1 MISVLEHIEYLVS
14 RHDCVVVPGF
24 GAFIAQHS
32 PSHCDAD
39 GIKWHCPERQLSFNA
54 DVAHNDGLLAS
65 SVMRMERCSYDD
77 AAEMVRD
84 SVAAYR
90 QQLEADGE
98 LSFGKLGIFKL
109 QNGSV
114 VFVPYTT
121 SDAASEYFGLGAF
134 SMVPLAVLDKR
145 EQNVGHGG
153 SWKFTV
159 NKTYMKIAASI
170 IVLLALSFALSTPVA
185 NNRQQDYASMGDFR
199 LSDDGGAFP
208 IVSQVRE
215 LAIMQPPA
223 DDDSVVVKGYRSMGV
238 ERPRNVAMATTSG
251 SGNNNYYLIVCSVL
265 SQAEA
270 DKFIAHQHRKEYD
283 FKVLSKRG
291 KYRVYVATGNS
302 VKELMQLKYAIAD
315 DYPDAWVHYSR

>member
-1 MISVLEHIEYLVS
+1 
-14 RHDCVVVPGF
+14 
-24 GAFIAQHS
+24 
-32 PSHCDAD
+32 
-39 GIKWHCPERQLSFNA
+39 
-54 DVAHNDGLLAS
+54 
-65 SVMRMERCSYDD
+65 
-77 AAEMVRD
+77 
-84 SVAAYR
+84 
-90 QQLEADGE
+90 
-98 LSFGKLGIFKL
+98 
-109 QNGSV
+109 
-114 VFVPYTT
+114 
-121 SDAASEYFGLGAF
+121 
-134 SMVPLAVLDKR
+134 
-145 EQNVGHGG
+145 
-153 SWKFTV
+153 
-159 NKTYMKIAASI
+159 MKIAASI

-223 DDDSVVVKGYRSMGV
+223 DDDSVVVKGYRSMGA
-238 ERPRNVAMATTSG
+238 ERPRNVAMAAASG
-251 SGNNNYYLIVCSVL
+251 NNYYLIVCSVL